1 VTEAHGSTRVRLT
14 PYRKPIVLDVS
25 PGQVESFCAGLG
37 RIGLTARPGLSRH
50 RGR

>member
-1 VTEAHGSTRVRLT
+1 MKRSSSPVMS
-14 PYRKPIVLDVS
+14 VLDIS
-25 PGQVESFCAGLG
+25 PGRVESFCGGLG